1 MQLWNQ
7 HHQLQYK
14 NKWQNDECT
23 FALTSWVF
31 VFPYSLI
38 PLKNKI
44 YIYSITYLFLYRS
57 AHMQWTAHVHK
68 DPFNG
73 HSWVARR
80 LFISS
85 FFFAHSE
92 WKCSLRLK
100 SSFECCEFI
109 VNNSAFVKFDTIFF
123 LLFQWFNG
131 ICFSYRFNERYVF
144 LCVHS
149 KWLHS
154 LIKTNASIFLF

>member
-1 MQLWNQ
+1 MMNARLRSHREFLFFPIHWFHWKIKSTFTQL
-7 HHQLQYK
+7 
-14 NKWQNDECT
+14 
-23 FALTSWVF
+23 
-31 VFPYSLI
+31 P
-38 PLKNKI
+38 
-44 YIYSITYLFLYRS
+44 IYSCTALLICNGQ
-57 AHMQWTAHVHK
+57 HM
-68 DPFNG
+68 FIRI
-73 HSWVARR
+73 HSMVIHEFARR

-123 LLFQWFNG
+123 SLFNG
-131 ICFSYRFNERYVF
+131 STVF
-144 LCVHS
+144 VFHIALMNDTFFVCVHS

-154 LIKTNASIFLF
+154 LIKTNASLFLF